1 MKEAKSG
8 TTTMFMDEKSSGIIA
23 HGYLFSVVGLLTGLA
38 LGVGSCASTVNPQNT
53 PPVATGSSQT
63 SSRAQT
69 SREGALAKQELP
81 EGDLLRVDELSARE
95 ESGQTLVQLK
105 LSKRIQAYRHFPV
118 TQPSRI
124 VLDIFDDAK
133 SVPQA
138 ESFRIDTNWVAA
150 LRLSSIEN
158 HLRLVVDIAA
168 ASVPPYT
175 ISQDDDGL
183 KILIGAL
190 DPNSTGKKRVTLYQ
204 GGRRIDTRP
213 AETATAATTETKS
226 PASSADQGSISEKK
240 YTGQKISLDFKDA
253 DIKNVFRLL
262 AEVSGLNIVV
272 TNEVNRKVTL
282 RLVEVPW
289 DQALDLLIDTNGLGK
304 EQVGNV
310 VRIST
315 AGQLKTERDALAAA
329 RKAEENL
336 EPLQTVYFNINYAK
350 VRDLEAKVKTLLTKR
365 PDASLVIDERSNT
378 IMVRD
383 VKKVVEDVST
393 LIAKLDTRTPQ
404 VLIESN
410 LIETTPTFARA
421 LGVRLQFTSGG
432 TTISNAAGAGGGNS
446 PFTAVTPPFPN
457 APIGLGGTV
466 SVIQNSLGGLRNV
479 ASVLEAAENEGNIR
493 IISRPSVVTLNNIA
507 STIRSERILRITL
520 PASTNIATGTGSS
533 AAGAAVATEKV
544 PVGIILTV
552 TPQVSSDGY
561 VLMNINVKSSTVAP
575 GTVTSGTAGVIPFD
589 ELNREA
595 VANVL
600 VRDGETIVIGGIL
613 KDTSQDSESGVPY
626 LKDIPVLGWLF
637 KNQRLQKDFE
647 ELMVFITPR
656 LTSAGSTNLP
666 TAEQLWRE
674 QLGKTAADQPI
685 LPTQT
690 P

>member
-1 MKEAKSG
+1 MKEARSSA
-8 TTTMFMDEKSSGIIA
+8 TTMLIDEQTSGIIP
-23 HGYLFSVVGLLTGLA
+23 HGYLFSVVFLLTGFA
-38 LGVGSCASTVNPQNT
+38 FGIGGCASTMNPQKT
-53 PPVATGSSQT
+53 APVGADSSQT
-63 SSRAQT
+63 SSQTRTSKERAF
-69 SREGALAKQELP
+69 AKQELP
-81 EGDLLRVDELSARE
+81 EGDLIKVDELSARE

-124 VLDIFDDAK
+124 VLDVFDEAK
-133 SVPQA
+133 HMPQA
-138 ESFRIDTNWVAA
+138 ESFRIETNWVAA
-150 LRLSSIEN
+150 LQLSSIEN
-158 HLRLVVDIAA
+158 RLRLVVDIAA
-168 ASVPPYT
+168 ATVPPYT
-175 ISQDDDGL
+175 ITQDDDGL
-183 KILIGAL
+183 KILIGVL
-190 DPNSTGKKRVTLYQ
+190 DPKATGEKRVALYQ

-213 AETATAATTETKS
+213 VETATAATTETKS
-226 PASSADQGSISEKK
+226 TGSSADQGLVSEKK

-272 TNEVNRKVTL
+272 TNDVNRKVTL

-304 EQVGNV
+304 EQIGNV
-310 VRIST
+310 VRISS
-315 AGQLKTERDALAAA
+315 AGQLKAERDALVAA

-336 EPLQTVYFNINYAK
+336 EPLQTAYFNINYAK
-350 VRDLEAKVKTLLTKR
+350 VRDLETKIKTLLSKR
-365 PDASLVIDERSNT
+365 PDASLVADERSNT

-383 VKKVVEDVST
+383 VKKVVEDVSA

-446 PFTAVTPPFPN
+446 PFTAITPPFPN

-466 SVIQNSLGGLRNV
+466 SVIQNNLGGLRNV
-479 ASVLEAAENEGNIR
+479 AGILEAAENEGNIR

-507 STIRSERILRITL
+507 STIRSERILRIAL
-520 PASTNIATGTGSS
+520 PSSTNIATGTGSS

-561 VLMNINVKSSTVAP
+561 VLMNISVKSSTVAP

-613 KDTSQDSESGVPY
+613 KDTSQDTESGVPY
-626 LKDIPVLGWLF
+626 LKDIPILGWLF

-666 TAEQLWRE
+666 TAEQLWRD

-685 LPTQT
+685 SHVQT